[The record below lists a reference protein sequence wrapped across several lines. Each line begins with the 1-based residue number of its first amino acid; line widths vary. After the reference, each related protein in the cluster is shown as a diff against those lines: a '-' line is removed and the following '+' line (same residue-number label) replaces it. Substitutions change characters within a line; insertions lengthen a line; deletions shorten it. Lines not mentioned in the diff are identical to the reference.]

1 MPRCWI
7 FRPRSKTTRKGRR
20 NKAKGGGQRGA
31 AAVAGKAGGLRVMLR
46 HNEDSESFGL
56 GGLTQKQLLQK
67 GKESSGSQGSGVH
80 FIIGGKG

>member
-1 MPRCWI
+1 M
-7 FRPRSKTTRKGRR
+7 
-20 NKAKGGGQRGA
+20 
-31 AAVAGKAGGLRVMLR
+31 AGKAGGLRVMLR